1 MRLLQIFCALLT
13 VLLGFALFVSA
24 LLLLGTLAM
33 RAMHKSRAGVLRIS
47 HLGGLMLAS
56 AFLGFQKIV
65 HPHVPHAI
73 VRQVSEDD
81 DASDE
86 DKRAGGEL
94 CLRQLRR
101 IRRGEEVE
109 DLQLVQ
115 EARDVPP

>member
-1 MRLLQIFCALLT
+1 M
-13 VLLGFALFVSA
+13 
-24 LLLLGTLAM
+24 
-33 RAMHKSRAGVLRIS
+33 
-47 HLGGLMLAS
+47 
-56 AFLGFQKIV
+56 
-65 HPHVPHAI
+65 
-73 VRQVSEDD
+73 SEDD

-109 DLQLVQ
+109 DLQLIQ